1 MINNFKLS
9 VIVPVYNEEKNIP
22 PLLERLN
29 KVISEIGCEYE
40 IIFCMDPCRDKTEE
54 LILNY
59 RKKDANIKLIK
70 MSRRFGQPACTL
82 AGIHYCTG
90 VICVVIDADLQDP
103 PELIKEM
110 IAKWK
115 EGYHVVYAQRKSR
128 KGETIIKKLV
138 AFLGYKIINRIS
150 DVSIPRNTGDFRLI
164 SREVIDNLKVLKEN
178 DAFLR
183 GLVGYIGFNQI
194 GILYERD
201 SRLNGKGKYNRFFG
215 SLKIGLNGVLSFSKY
230 PLDLISISGL
240 IVALFSFLLG
250 IAYIIFSLLHIKIP
264 WGNPTLVIL
273 ISFYSGIQLLSLGII
288 GQYLARMFDEVK
300 RRPIF
305 IVQEAHGFEI
315 IWEKE

>member
-1 MINNFKLS
+1 MNNAFKLS

-22 PLLERLN
+22 VLLERLK
-29 KVISEIGCEYE
+29 KVIDAIGCEYE
-40 IIFCMDPCRDKTEE
+40 IIFSMDPCRDRTGE
-54 LILNY
+54 LILEA
-59 RKKDANIKLIK
+59 RKKDDNIKLIK
-70 MSRRFGQPACTL
+70 MSRRFGQPACTI

-90 VICVVIDADLQDP
+90 DACVVIDADLQDP
-103 PELIKEM
+103 PELIKDM
-110 IAKWK
+110 VAKWK

-128 KGETIIKKLV
+128 KGETFIKKIV

-150 DVSIPRNTGDFRLI
+150 DVNIPRNTGDFRLM
-164 SREVIDNLKVLKEN
+164 SREVIDNLKLLKEN

-194 GILYERD
+194 GIQYERD
-201 SRLNGKGKYNRFFG
+201 SRLGGKGKYNRFFG
-215 SLKIGLNGVLSFSKY
+215 SLKIGLNGILSFSKY
-230 PLDLISISGL
+230 PLDLISITGV
-240 IVALFSFLLG
+240 IIACFSFLLG
-250 IAYIIFSLLHIKIP
+250 IAYIVFSLMHIKIP

-300 RRPIF
+300 GRPVF

-315 IWEKE
+315 KSNKK

>member
-1 MINNFKLS
+1 MNKTFKLS

-22 PLLERLN
+22 VLLERLK
-29 KVISEIGCEYE
+29 KVIDTIGCGYE
-40 IIFCMDPCRDKTEE
+40 IIFSMDPCKDRTGE
-54 LILNY
+54 LILEA
-59 RKKDANIKLIK
+59 RKKDNNIKLIR
-70 MSRRFGQPACTL
+70 MSRRFGQPASTI

-90 VICVVIDADLQDP
+90 DACVVIDADLQDP
-103 PELIKEM
+103 PELIKDMVE
-110 IAKWK
+110 KWK

-128 KGETIIKKLV
+128 KGETFIKRIV

-150 DVSIPRNTGDFRLI
+150 DVNIPRNTGDFRLM
-164 SREVIDNLKVLKEN
+164 SREVIDNLKLLKEN

-194 GILYERD
+194 GIQYERD
-201 SRLNGKGKYNRFFG
+201 SRLSGKGKYNRFFG
-215 SLKIGLNGVLSFSKY
+215 SLKIGLNGILSFSKY
-230 PLDLISISGL
+230 PLDLISISGVIIACL
-240 IVALFSFLLG
+240 SFLLG
-250 IAYIIFSLLHIKIP
+250 IFYIVFSLMHIRIP

-300 RRPIF
+300 GRPVF

-315 IWEKE
+315 KNINK